1 MALAERQQLPCIG
14 TERADLVLAAVG
26 QPEMV
31 KGNWIKPGATVIDV
45 NDLELEK
52 AFWQAALGVEAASE
66 PDGYVFFKAQEG
78 RSGLTLQMV
87 PETKTIKNRV
97 HLDIEVPDLDK
108 GIAQLASLG
117 AQVVQTKPAAGWQW
131 IVMADPEGNEFCVSE

>member
-1 MALAERQQLPCIG
+1 MP
-14 TERADLVLAAVG
+14 DN
-26 QPEMV
+26 QPIA
-31 KGNWIKPGATVIDV
+31 KLGATVIDV

-66 PDGYVFFKAQEG
+66 PAGYVFFKAQEG